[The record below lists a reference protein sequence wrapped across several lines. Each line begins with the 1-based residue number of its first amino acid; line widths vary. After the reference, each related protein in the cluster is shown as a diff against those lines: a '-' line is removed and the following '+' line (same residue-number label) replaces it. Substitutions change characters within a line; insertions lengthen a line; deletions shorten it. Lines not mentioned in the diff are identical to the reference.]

1 MSPSEVADK
10 TVIVTGASSGIGLE
24 TAVVLA
30 AAGARVI
37 VTARDAGRGQA
48 ALEQIRERSGGS
60 CELVLFDLASMA
72 SVRAGAAELLKKT
85 DKIDVLVNNAGLVLS
100 SRIETEDGFEST
112 FAINHLGP
120 FLLTSLLLDRIVASA
135 PSRIVNVSS
144 TAHSSARNGLD
155 FDDLQSN
162 KGYRPMKVYGKS
174 KLANIYFTTELA
186 RRFEG
191 KGVTANCLHPGLVRT
206 GYGRDGD
213 TSGILALGIRLAVPF
228 MITPEQGAFTSVYLA
243 SSPEAADVTGKY
255 FVKCKEKT
263 PSRAARNYDAARRL
277 WEASDALVSKAGLTD
292 P

>member
-1 MSPSEVADK
+1 MADK

-30 AAGARVI
+30 AGGARVI

-48 ALEQIRERSGGS
+48 ALEQIRERSGGN

-162 KGYRPMKVYGKS
+162 KGYRPMKVYGES

-186 RRFEG
+186 RRLEG

-213 TSGILALGIRLAVPF
+213 TSGVLALGIHLAVPF
-228 MITPEQGAFTSVYLA
+228 MITPAQGAFTSVYLA
-243 SSPEAADVTGKY
+243 SSPEVAEVTGKY

-263 PSRAARNYDAARRL
+263 PSRAARDSDAALRL
-277 WEASDALVSKAGLTD
+277 WEASDALVSKAGNT
-292 P
+292 